1 VNRIVKLAVMIVVQA
16 AVAWALAV
24 FVAGPMMRDEPFP
37 WQKEADP
44 EAEEAGA
51 TTAEL
56 GPLLPIEEVLVNVA
70 GTKGRRF
77 FKTSLQL
84 EMEGHD
90 IEKTAPT
97 RMPVLR
103 GKVID
108 LLSSKNMDELTAPGA
123 RDSLKAE
130 LLETLNAEVSGGEF
144 RNLFFTEFLVQ

>member
-1 VNRIVKLAVMIVVQA
+1 VNRTVKLAIMIVVQA
-16 AVAWALAV
+16 AVAWAIAV

-37 WQKEADP
+37 WQKAKDP
-44 EAEEAGA
+44 AAEAEKETKG
-51 TTAEL
+51 EL
-56 GPLLPIEEVLVNVA
+56 GPMLPIEEVLVNVA

-84 EMEGHD
+84 EMEGD
-90 IEKTAPT
+90 GIEKTAPE

-108 LLSSKNMDELTAPGA
+108 LLSSKNMDQLTSPGA
-123 RDSLKAE
+123 RDSLKTE
-130 LLETLNAEVSGGEF
+130 LLDTLNAEVSGGEF